1 MADYITQLTELFSN
15 EVETDDEKL
24 TEYSHDASLF
34 EVRPTAVVSPK
45 NTADVE
51 KLVSWVAQNK
61 AANPSLSTMC
71 SGPT

>member
-45 NTADVE
+45 
-51 KLVSWVAQNK
+51 KH
-61 AANPSLSTMC
+61 C
-71 SGPT
+71 